1 MCIVLMKFVLYDCID
16 KVFVVDRLMGEKN
29 NYCFVILSLREIVV
43 LLNNLDLINLEFN
56 LNYYRIDVYEVMD
69 ILVYL
74 N

>member
-43 LLNNLDLINLEFN
+43 LLNYLDLINLEFN
-56 LNYYRIDVYEVMD
+56 LNYY
-69 ILVYL
+69 
-74 N
+74 